1 LSRDEKTA
9 FYLRHRDEIEVWAA
23 LRDGAREA
31 LITELSA
38 LSAPLSAAAEERGLE
53 FYTETGSYTKLG
65 LRKHEWRAAGLDLAV
80 VLGWTT
86 NNLLK
91 YGADNPWPYVGVLV
105 RRSQT
110 RYSSLFDDVKLR
122 CTEAARTLGWTKSE
136 PGFPHWTDL
145 PVSTERPD
153 LASYAQDCLTGVLTG
168 WTALDGVLDQSVRAL
183 P

>member
-1 LSRDEKTA
+1 LSGDEKTA
-9 FYLRHRDEIEVWAA
+9 FYFRHRDEIEVWAA

-53 FYTETGSYTKLG
+53 FYTETGAYTKLG
-65 LRKHEWRAAGLDLAV
+65 FRKNEWQTADLDLAV

-91 YGADNPWPYVGVLV
+91 YGAENPWPYVGILV
-105 RRSQT
+105 RRSQA

-122 CTEAARTLGWTKSE
+122 CADAARTVGWTKSE
-136 PGFPHWTDL
+136 AGFPHWADL
-145 PVSTERPD
+145 PVSAERPE
-153 LASYAQDCLTGVLTG
+153 LASYAEDCMAGVLGG
-168 WTALDGVLDQSVRAL
+168 WAALEGALDQSVRAL